1 MELPEGICFNDKDG
15 KKGHDIRIKWWDGSL
30 KTYQQASVSEIP
42 SLNNSPDLSLQ
53 KGSKI
58 SGYPDEDKPVFFGHY
73 WFTGTPERIKE
84 NVAYHWNNK
93 DQNINNESFV
103 SHKS

>member
-1 MELPEGICFNDKDG
+1 LYLAIEVILKGKEMELPEGICFNDKDG

-58 SGYPDEDKPVFFGHY
+58 SGYPDAQEIDCR
-73 WFTGTPERIKE
+73 TGRFISGSLINTP
-84 NVAYHWNNK
+84 
-93 DQNINNESFV
+93 
-103 SHKS
+103 

>member
-1 MELPEGICFNDKDG
+1 MTKENWLIL
-15 KKGHDIRIKWWDGSL
+15 IWI
-30 KTYQQASVSEIP
+30 
-42 SLNNSPDLSLQ
+42 
-53 KGSKI
+53 I

-103 SHKS
+103 RIYIARFVFIH